1 MKQHRQLFDIMG
13 WLSFSHA
20 TASTD
25 TSDVVTES
33 ATTTCAS
40 TEAASPPANADKS
53 LNAAKAKAA
62 AAEQPALSE
71 AEQLDLLVGG
81 ARLDDT
87 AAQDK
92 AAFLGSN
99 KRHMYLDGFLGCAVY
114 TFSGLQH
121 IQGQSNALT
130 LLTMWTVGT
139 TFLVD
144 AGERKYLQDA
154 LLGTLP
160 TIQKANT
167 TGAAAGGKQQRSQLH
182 GDDNNSSS
190 NSAMK
195 NGETSS
201 YVVPPS
207 ASNVNNAV
215 TSTMVPAVQD
225 PVKLAEQQRKIFMTQ
240 AVASWVWMLASF
252 QQFKV
257 HKRLKW
263 CGYSSWMG
271 LGCVAYYTT
280 RHVYN
285 LLVE

>member
-1 MKQHRQLFDIMG
+1 VWHRMG
-13 WLSFSHA
+13 WLPFSHA
-20 TASTD
+20 SVATD
-25 TSDVVTES
+25 
-33 ATTTCAS
+33 A
-40 TEAASPPANADKS
+40 AASLTNDT
-53 LNAAKAKAA
+53 AA
-62 AAEQPALSE
+62 ALSAPTGATQQAVCTKLRHAEQPTALSE

-87 AAQDK
+87 EAKDK

-99 KRHMYLDGFLGCAVY
+99 KRHMLLDGLLSCAVY

-144 AGERKYLQDA
+144 AGERKYLQEA
-154 LLGTLP
+154 LQGTLS
-160 TIQKANT
+160 N
-167 TGAAAGGKQQRSQLH
+167 KQQANSTNAPLPLQQHQQQQKVCSDTVRSTTA
-182 GDDNNSSS
+182 DEST
-190 NSAMK
+190 SAACAVDQTA
-195 NGETSS
+195 GA
-201 YVVPPS
+201 PS
-207 ASNVNNAV
+207 RGSAAV
-215 TSTMVPAVQD
+215 SPAMVPVGQD
-225 PVKLAEQQRKIFMTQ
+225 AAKLAELQRKVFMTPT
-240 AVASWVWMLASF
+240 VASWVWMLASF

-280 RHVYN
+280 RHMYN
-285 LLVE
+285 LLVV